1 MSKPIDV
8 EIWSDIACPWCYIGK
23 RRFEQGLAGFDGR
36 DDVTVT
42 YRSYELAPDTPTDF
56 DGSEVDF
63 LVGHKGMSSAQ
74 VEQMLDEMTQLAAVE
89 GLAYDFDG
97 LHHTNTRLAHR
108 VLHLA
113 RREGR
118 QRELAER
125 LFAAYFTEGR
135 HLGRPE
141 ELADLAAEVGLDRA
155 SVLAALAGDDFVAE
169 VDADIAQARAHG
181 IAGVPFFVL
190 DGRYGISGAQPAQTF
205 TSALEQVVA
214 DRTDASGRS

>member
-1 MSKPIDV
+1 MSTPITV

-23 RRFEQGLAGFDGR
+23 RRFEQGLAAFDGR

-63 LVGHKGMSSAQ
+63 LVGHKGMSPAQ

-89 GLAYDFDG
+89 GLAYDFDA

-108 VLHLA
+108 ALHLA
-113 RREGR
+113 RTVGC

-155 SVLAALAGDDFVAE
+155 SVLEALAGDEFVAE

-181 IAGVPFFVL
+181 ISGVPFFVL
-190 DGRYGISGAQPAQTF
+190 DGRYGISGAQPAAAF

-214 DRTDASGRS
+214 DRRDSPTPA